1 MKNLKQ
7 ELSKVWTTTI
17 LTSLFLMIIGIMMI
31 IYPDEIISIIS
42 IVIGIGIIIAGI
54 LAFLKY
60 FRESKEQDF
69 FRFDLIYGVISVLA
83 GTLLIVNPK
92 AVASILPLVLGI
104 WMVINSVIK
113 VQYALTLKQY
123 GNTSWLKAMILA
135 LITLAGGILLVFNPF
150 EGAAILTQII
160 GAILVTYA
168 IIDIIDAYMIRKN
181 LKAFTETVQ
190 EAFDRRGER
199 IETAFD
205 DDVTDATYE
214 EVKKGKRRKDKK
226 KRGAE

>member
-69 FRFDLIYGVISVLA
+69 FRFDLIYGVISILA

-123 GNTSWLKAMILA
+123 GNTSWAKAMILA

>member
-123 GNTSWLKAMILA
+123 GNTSWAKAMILA

-205 DDVTDATYE
+205 DDITDATYE
-214 EVKKGKRRKDKK
+214 EVKKGKSRKNKT